1 MPHVRREPPRMVH
14 VLANNCAIC
23 GRELTDPTSMRAGV
37 GPVCIQ
43 RYGHA
48 RDLVPTQTTKPG

>member
-37 GPVCIQ
+37 GP
-43 RYGHA
+43 G
-48 RDLVPTQTTKPG
+48 